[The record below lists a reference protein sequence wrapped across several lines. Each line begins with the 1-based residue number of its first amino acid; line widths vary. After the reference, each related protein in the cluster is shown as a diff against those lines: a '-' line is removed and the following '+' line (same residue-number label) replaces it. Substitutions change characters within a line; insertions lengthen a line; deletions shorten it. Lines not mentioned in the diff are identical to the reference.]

1 MSEAPARIR
10 LDKWLWHARFAK
22 SRSIAAGMVS
32 GGHVRINGQKAQKT
46 AQPVGPGVVLTI
58 ALGAGVRVVRIV
70 AIGLRRGPAPEA
82 QALYDDLTEPAVN
95 SPAEPAPVAPLY
107 ENRHGDG
114 GRPTK
119 RDRRKIA
126 AVRSGELE

>member
-1 MSEAPARIR
+1 MPEAPARIR

-22 SRSIAAGMVS
+22 SRSIAAGLVS
-32 GGHVRINGQKAQKT
+32 GGHLRVNGQKAQKT
-46 AQPVGPGVVLTI
+46 AQPVGPGDVLTI
-58 ALGAGVRVVRIV
+58 ALGAGVRVVRV
-70 AIGLRRGPAPEA
+70 LAIGVRRGPASEA
-82 QALYDDLTEPAVN
+82 QTLYEDLTEPAAP
-95 SPAEPAPVAPLY
+95 SPAAPAQTAPVY

>member
-1 MSEAPARIR
+1 MPEAPARIR

-22 SRSIAAGMVS
+22 SRSIAAGLVS
-32 GGHVRINGQKAQKT
+32 GGHLRVNGQKAQKT
-46 AQPVGPGVVLTI
+46 AQPVGPGDVLTI
-58 ALGAGVRVVRIV
+58 ALGAGVRVVRV
-70 AIGLRRGPAPEA
+70 LAIGVRRGPAPEA
-82 QALYDDLTEPAVN
+82 QTLYEDLTEPAAPG
-95 SPAEPAPVAPLY
+95 PAAPAQTAPVY

>member
-22 SRSIAAGMVS
+22 SRSVAAGLVS
-32 GGHVRINGQKAQKT
+32 GGHVRVNGQKAQKT
-46 AQPVGPGVVLTI
+46 AQPVGPGDVLTI
-58 ALGAGVRVVRIV
+58 ALGAGVRVVRV
-70 AIGLRRGPAPEA
+70 LAIGVRRGPAPEA
-82 QALYDDLTEPAVN
+82 QTLYEDLTEPAAP
-95 SPAEPAPVAPLY
+95 SPSAPAQTAPVY